1 MYSFIKIFKARVNV
15 IKRVKL
21 ERLLPLAN
29 IFIHVYYL
37 RVAQG
42 LAVLNV

>member
-1 MYSFIKIFKARVNV
+1 MYSFIKILKARVNV

-29 IFIHVYYL
+29 ILSRVYYL